1 MERRHPTRVKG
12 GASRFRLPYAGRM
25 PIRADASAVP
35 SAARP
40 PVAWEFFAG
49 GGLAG
54 LGLAGFRIGLANDI
68 DAMKAVAFR
77 ANHPGIPLHEADV
90 WTLSAA
96 DLAGTPDLCWAS
108 SPCQDLSLAG
118 ARGGLQA
125 TRSGAFW
132 GFWQLIRQLDADG
145 RAPSVIVVE
154 NVAGLLS
161 SGGGADFAAVCAAMV
176 DAGYRVGALEMDA
189 ALWLPQSRPRLFIV
203 AMRGVTGPTVPGP
216 AMPFHSRRL
225 VAAHARLPR
234 AVRAAWVWWAL
245 AAPARRHPDL
255 STLLEPD
262 DVVTWFGPAQTEA
275 LLALCAPLHRI
286 QLDRALASGQ
296 RQVGAGYRRVRTEGP
311 RKVQRLEL
319 RFDGLAGCLRTPAGG
334 SSRQYVVVCDDGR
347 IRARRLTGR
356 EAARLMG
363 VDDTY
368 ALPAG
373 EGAALKLMGDAV
385 AVPVVRA
392 LADGLLRPALSGRA

>member
-1 MERRHPTRVKG
+1 MTIRV
-12 GASRFRLPYAGRM
+12 
-25 PIRADASAVP
+25 DAPVVP
-35 SAARP
+35 PAARP

-54 LGLAGFRIGLANDI
+54 MGLAGFRVGLANDI
-68 DAMKAVAFR
+68 DAMKAAAFR

-90 WTLSAA
+90 WSLSAA
-96 DLAGTPDLCWAS
+96 GLPGTPDLCWAS

-125 TRSGAFW
+125 VRSGAFW
-132 GFWQLIRQLDADG
+132 GFWQLIRTLDAEG
-145 RAPSVIVVE
+145 RAPPVIVVE

-161 SGGGADFAAVCAAMV
+161 SGGGRDFAAVCHAMV

-203 AMRGVTGPTVPGP
+203 AMRGVVGATAPGP
-216 AMPFHSRRL
+216 VTPFHSRRL
-225 VAAHARLPR
+225 VTAQARLPR
-234 AVRAAWVWWAL
+234 AVRAAWDWWAL
-245 AAPARRHPDL
+245 AAPARRNLDL
-255 STLLEPD
+255 SAVLEPD
-262 DVVTWFGPAQTEA
+262 AAVDWFDAERTEG

-286 QLDRALASGQ
+286 QLDRALSSGQ
-296 RQVGAGYRRVRTEGP
+296 RQVGAGYRRVRTEAG

-334 SSRQYVVVCDDGR
+334 SSRQYVVVCADGA

-363 VDDTY
+363 VDDAY

-373 EGAALKLMGDAV
+373 EGAALKLIGDAV

-392 LADGLLRPALSGRA
+392 LADGLLRPALSGR

>member
-1 MERRHPTRVKG
+1 MPTADRV
-12 GASRFRLPYAGRM
+12 
-25 PIRADASAVP
+25 
-35 SAARP
+35 

-54 LGLAGFRIGLANDI
+54 LGLAGFRIDLANDV
-68 DAMKAVAFR
+68 DAMKAAAFR
-77 ANHPGIPLHEADV
+77 ANHPDIPLHQTDV
-90 WTLSAA
+90 WSLSAA
-96 DLAGTPDLCWAS
+96 DLPGTPDLCWAS

-125 TRSGAFW
+125 SRSGAFW
-132 GFWQLIRQLDADG
+132 GFWRLIQALDAAG
-145 RAPSVIVVE
+145 RAPPVIIVE

-161 SGGGADFAAVCAAMV
+161 SGGGADFAALCQAMV
-176 DAGYRVGALEMDA
+176 AAGYRVGALEMDA

-203 AMRGVTGPTVPGP
+203 AMRGVAGPTVPAP
-216 AMPFHSRRL
+216 VAPFHSRRL
-225 VAAHARLPR
+225 VAAQARLPR

-245 AAPARRHPDL
+245 ATPERRKLDL
-255 STLLEPD
+255 NAVLEPD
-262 DVVTWFGPAQTEA
+262 GAVDWFDADRTEA
-275 LLALCAPLHRI
+275 LLALCAPLHRTR
-286 QLDRALASGQ
+286 LDRATAAGV
-296 RQVGAGYRRVRTEGP
+296 RQVGAGYRRVRTEAG

-334 SSRQYVVVCDDGR
+334 SSRQYVVVCDGGR

-368 ALPAG
+368 ALPPG

-392 LADGLLRPALSGRA
+392 LSDGLLRPALAGSSPG

>member
-1 MERRHPTRVKG
+1 MTIRVE
-12 GASRFRLPYAGRM
+12 
-25 PIRADASAVP
+25 ASAVLT
-35 SAARP
+35 AAAP

-54 LGLAGFRIGLANDI
+54 LGLARFGIGLANDI
-68 DAMKAVAFR
+68 DAMKATAFR

-90 WTLSAA
+90 WSLSAG
-96 DLAGTPDLCWAS
+96 DLSGAPDLCWAS

-132 GFWQLIRQLDADG
+132 GFWQLIRQLDAAG
-145 RAPSVIVVE
+145 RAPPVIVVE

-161 SGGGADFAAVCAAMV
+161 SGGGADFAAVCQAMAV
-176 DAGYRVGALEMDA
+176 AGYRVGALEIDA

-203 AMRGVTGPTVPGP
+203 AMRGVAGPTVPGP
-216 AMPFHSRRL
+216 VAPFHTARL
-225 VAAHARLPR
+225 AAAHGRLPES
-234 AVRAAWVWWAL
+234 VRRSWVWWSL
-245 AAPARRHPDL
+245 ATPARRNSDL
-255 STLLEPD
+255 AALLQPD
-262 DVVTWFGPAQTEA
+262 DAVDWFDTTRTEA
-275 LLALCAPLHRI
+275 LLALCAPLHRTR
-286 QLDRALASGQ
+286 LDRAAADGA
-296 RQVGAGYRRVRTEGP
+296 RQVGAGYRRVRTEAGH
-311 RKVQRLEL
+311 KVQRLEL

-334 SSRQYVVVCDDGR
+334 SSRQYVVVCADGR

-363 VDDTY
+363 VDDSY
-368 ALPAG
+368 RLPPG

-392 LADGLLRPALSGRA
+392 LADGLLLPALSGRF